1 MTMLLVN
8 FKRYDEVMYGGGS
21 LRLAKAAET
30 VSQMYGVEIAVAPP
44 AEHLGIAGEISIPI
58 FAQYVDAANMT
69 AEKIKSFGARG
80 AIINHSDYK
89 IPEGEVLHFVNDAR
103 RAGLTSVVCVNSVA
117 EAQAYVSFKPDY
129 MAIEPDN
136 LIGTGKSVSTTRPD
150 AISDLADLLMRH
162 GMEGRAMCGAGIS
175 NEDDVRK
182 ALEFGAAGGVLVSS
196 AVVKA
201 KDWQGKI
208 EELAR
213 GFRG

>member
-1 MTMLLVN
+1 MLLVN
-8 FKRYDEVMYGGGS
+8 FKRYDEVMYGEGS
-21 LRLAKAAET
+21 LRLAKIAED
-30 VSQMYGVEIAVAPP
+30 VSKMYGIEIAVAPP
-44 AEHLGIAGEISIPI
+44 VEHLGMAKEVSIPV
-58 FAQYVDAANMT
+58 FAQYIDMTNMT
-69 AEKIKSFGARG
+69 AEKAKSLGAKG

-103 RAGLTSVVCVNSVA
+103 KSGLSSIVCVNSVA
-117 EAQAYVSFKPDY
+117 EAEAYVSFKPDY
-129 MAIEPDN
+129 IAIEPDN

-150 AISDLADLLMRH
+150 AISDLADLLLRH
-162 GMEGRAMCGAGIS
+162 GMDGRAMCGAGIS
-175 NEDDVRK
+175 NENDVRV

-213 GFRG
+213 GFKG